1 MESTGIVMKM
11 RLFIKS
17 LVSYGAARL
26 MGKAIVA
33 FLLVSQAFAEPAKVT
48 AFGDSLTQGYGLPIE
63 DGFVPQMQDWLA
75 EQGADVVLVNAGVSG
90 DTTAGG
96 AARIDWSLAE
106 KPDAMIIALGG
117 NDVLRGIDP
126 KTSRANLEKIL
137 AAATSAGVRV
147 LLVGLA
153 APDNYGSDYKD
164 QFQAIYPDLA
174 NTYGTL
180 LYENFFVG
188 LGAPTQDEVRQLM
201 QADGIHPN
209 AEGVKRIVAAMGPM
223 VVALIDQA
231 LQAD

>member
-1 MESTGIVMKM
+1 
-11 RLFIKS
+11 
-17 LVSYGAARL
+17 
-26 MGKAIVA
+26 
-33 FLLVSQAFAEPAKVT
+33 
-48 AFGDSLTQGYGLPIE
+48 
-63 DGFVPQMQDWLA
+63 
-75 EQGADVVLVNAGVSG
+75 
-90 DTTAGG
+90 
-96 AARIDWSLAE
+96 
-106 KPDAMIIALGG
+106 MIIALGG
-117 NDVLRGIDP
+117 NDVLRGIEP

-209 AEGVKRIVAAMGPM
+209 EKGQPVLLENVWQVLEP
-223 VVALIDQA
+223 ALD
-231 LQAD
+231 